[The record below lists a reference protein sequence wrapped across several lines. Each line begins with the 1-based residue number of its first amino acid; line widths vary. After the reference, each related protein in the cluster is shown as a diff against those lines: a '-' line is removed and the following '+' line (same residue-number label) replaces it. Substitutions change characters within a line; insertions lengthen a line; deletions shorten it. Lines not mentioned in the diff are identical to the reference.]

1 MKQDNIVVRS
11 NPSLAFMLIP
21 SACNQ
26 MNAIFLQIGKL
37 CQEERMDTIIF
48 FDIYFSNDISQIT
61 KVLSCIYATNEN
73 CGTFLLFEIVQANQ
87 FPDEEVK
94 DDCLKLD
101 WFSSETEKPENMSS
115 HSKSYPYQDNRP
127 TGQILGFLLR

>member
-1 MKQDNIVVRS
+1 MMQDSIVVIN
-11 NPSLAFMLIP
+11 NPSLAFMLMP
-21 SACNQ
+21 FTYNQ

-61 KVLSCIYATNEN
+61 KVLSCIYVTVEC

-87 FPDEEVK
+87 FP
-94 DDCLKLD
+94 
-101 WFSSETEKPENMSS
+101 N
-115 HSKSYPYQDNRP
+115 
-127 TGQILGFLLR
+127 